1 MSGLLLRYPPFS
13 IAVARDQRLS
23 APRIRGM
30 NTTKFVIAFLVC
42 ALSCAVTQAAEKSV
56 AQKTEEVWD
65 KTKAKTKQV
74 TRTVAKKTKE
84 TAKTVAKE
92 TKQAAK
98 TVARKTKETVN
109 AIEHKIDTPDADA
122 RRVNVTVNDGGV
134 RMPRSLSAGKTAFV
148 VTNNGNQ
155 SHNFEIEGEDL
166 EKSFWFSLAPR
177 QTKTMQVNL
186 KPGSYEADC
195 SVAEHADKEAKVRLV
210 VK

>member
-1 MSGLLLRYPPFS
+1 
-13 IAVARDQRLS
+13 
-23 APRIRGM
+23 M
-30 NTTKFVIAFLVC
+30 NTTKLLVAFLGC
-42 ALSCAVTQAAEKSV
+42 AFWGGVALAAEKSV
-56 AQKTEEVWD
+56 AEKTEEVWD

-74 TRTVAKKTKE
+74 TKTVAKKTKE
-84 TAKTVAKE
+84 TAKTVANE

-98 TVARKTKETVN
+98 TVAKKTKQTVN

-122 RRVNVTVNDGGV
+122 RKVSVTVNDGGV

-155 SHNFEIEGEDL
+155 NHNFEIEGEHL

-186 KPGSYEADC
+186 KPGFYEADC
-195 SVAEHADKEAKVRLV
+195 SVAEHANKEAKVKLV